1 MQILSNRR
9 RFTYE
14 VRFYGLLGTP
24 ATGPNWRG
32 EQAIAGIRRD
42 PHPKGPEPLRAA
54 KLTRLELVPARTEGW
69 TRRR

>member
-1 MQILSNRR
+1 MKILSNRR

-14 VRFYGLLGTP
+14 VRFYGLPGTP

-42 PHPKGPEPLRAA
+42 PHP
-54 KLTRLELVPARTEGW
+54 
-69 TRRR
+69 